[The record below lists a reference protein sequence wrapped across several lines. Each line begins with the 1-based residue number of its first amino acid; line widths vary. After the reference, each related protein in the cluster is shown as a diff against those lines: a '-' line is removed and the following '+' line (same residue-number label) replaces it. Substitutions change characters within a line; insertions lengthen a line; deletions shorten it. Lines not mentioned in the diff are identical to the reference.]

1 MAVDIIARGMA
12 SSGGGSGVSDYNQL
26 TNKPKI
32 NGIELAGDVNSSS
45 LGLPQY
51 DGDTINLNVESKMQ
65 TVGIKDQKTGGA
77 DKFWTGTKAEYDALT
92 THDENTFYA
101 IIDDNNG
108 SDTFIITLTPK
119 QNGDYTSDKTYDEI
133 IGAYRAKKVLLVCIG
148 DSQLPLMNGEIG
160 TNGNLGLTFGFTR
173 VQSQGQSVATRAVH
187 YLHSG
192 VEDIWEDA
200 DDSGEY
206 LSQVFFDITLTKDP
220 TAGLLSNKTIAEIKE
235 AIASGLTVRAIYNN
249 TLIPLVFVGDDTLK
263 FTLITDNLSTTI
275 TCISDVWTIT
285 SRGLLETAGGE
296 MDGNINM
303 KSNSLLNVQ
312 KIHVDGEA
320 PIYIGSTIESSAPN
334 APRLSGTTSGEAA
347 FVMANTQ
354 DTYASI
360 NIGSPK
366 TNTHAT
372 TKLYVDDKIKS
383 IFSSITGYDGSKTQ
397 ILKNINGV
405 LTWVNES

>member
-1 MAVDIIARGMA
+1 M
-12 SSGGGSGVSDYNQL
+12 
-26 TNKPKI
+26 
-32 NGIELAGDVNSSS
+32 
-45 LGLPQY
+45 
-51 DGDTINLNVESKMQ
+51 
-65 TVGIKDQKTGGA
+65 
-77 DKFWTGTKAEYDALT
+77 
-92 THDENTFYA
+92 
-101 IIDDNNG
+101 
-108 SDTFIITLTPK
+108 
-119 QNGDYTSDKTYDEI
+119 
-133 IGAYRAKKVLLVCIG
+133 
-148 DSQLPLMNGEIG
+148 
-160 TNGNLGLTFGFTR
+160 
-173 VQSQGQSVATRAVH
+173 
-187 YLHSG
+187 
-192 VEDIWEDA
+192 
-200 DDSGEY
+200 
-206 LSQVFFDITLTKDP
+206 
-220 TAGLLSNKTIAEIKE
+220 
-235 AIASGLTVRAIYNN
+235 
-249 TLIPLVFVGDDTLK
+249 VFVGDDTLK

-334 APRLSGTTSGEAA
+334 APRLTGTTSGEAA